1 MRKSWY
7 AISGATFGCLFLLGM
22 AIVALAQ
29 DQASKP
35 DYSWLNGKW
44 RGPSPVFGGSTEF
57 NLKVVSDNPV
67 EGFEALERNLGRG
80 KQTVRYPITGTVNG
94 EIIDIS
100 ILRDRGQVKL
110 QLIHAE
116 DSLKGKYKG
125 EEVIYKKSQ

>member
-1 MRKSWY
+1 
-7 AISGATFGCLFLLGM
+7 LF
-22 AIVALAQ
+22 AVALVDPAPAQ
-29 DQASKP
+29 ERPGKP
-35 DYSWLNGKW
+35 DYGWLNGKW

-57 NLKVVSDNPV
+57 NLKVVSDNQV
-67 EGFEALERNLGRG
+67 EGFEALEKNLGRG

-125 EEVIYKKSQ
+125 GEVIYKKSQ